1 MLKAIV
7 RGETILTSKDVLERY
22 HLGNLN
28 TIVRNKIVLLE
39 QSFIESENGTLS
51 TSDPVFLLW
60 YQKQ

>member
-7 RGETILTSKDVLERY
+7 RGETKLTSKDVLERY

-60 YQKQ
+60 YQ